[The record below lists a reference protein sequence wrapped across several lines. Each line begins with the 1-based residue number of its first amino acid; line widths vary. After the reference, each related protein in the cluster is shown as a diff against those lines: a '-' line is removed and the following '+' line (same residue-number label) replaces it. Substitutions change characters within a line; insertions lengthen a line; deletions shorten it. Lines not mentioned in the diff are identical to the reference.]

1 MATAFA
7 GGALVPV
14 TAYDRPIR
22 VFVHLAHG
30 FGASQWEAKWK
41 RSEIIGIND
50 RLPYGYFWARE
61 DGCLV
66 EYSEDK
72 EERLVGKLMRL
83 GIRALLGFDFVHAW
97 RNRRGIGRAEVVWTH
112 TESQY
117 LAVLLLFQARRR
129 ARRPKLIAQSVWL
142 FDRWNRLSRPRR
154 WFYAW
159 LMRQADVL
167 TVHSPENL
175 QKARELFPMCRS
187 EIVPFGIRTEPI
199 RPREPR
205 KPHCPIRVLSL
216 GNDRHRDWMTLV
228 AAIKGWEQCE
238 LRLVS
243 RRIPRALVRGAR
255 NVEIVCPSTNDDL
268 MALYEWADIV
278 ALAIKPNLHASGITV
293 VEEAT
298 VCGVPVIC
306 TDTGGLRAYFSDG
319 EVKYVPPRQPEALRQ
334 QIASFA
340 QDDDVG
346 AAMVKRAR
354 ERMVAAGLSS
364 RDFARRHVK
373 LSRELLDDPDLSRT
387 APSIGE
393 DNSTALSPQSS
404 LRSVHGASFALCLLA
419 GIAALVEIG
428 PVPNQ
433 ARGEGAA
440 IDLCAFVPTFGEE
453 FDTLSV
459 SPWGENGSR
468 WIAHTPWH
476 GDFGDAAFAD
486 PRPGFPFRVRA
497 GILEIEAR
505 KDADGKWQSGLLA
518 SAAPS
523 TVGFSQRYG
532 YFETRAQLP
541 PGPGVWPAFWL
552 GTNQPEGSKEP
563 GVEIDVF
570 EYYGQFP
577 NAYHSAIHVWEKVDP
592 TKSRAEGH
600 ITDVSPGSLT
610 NAFHTYGVD
619 VEPDWITFYL
629 DRRETW
635 RVATPPELQEPLLV
649 LVNLALGSGWP
660 IDQTPNPSIMKVD
673 YVHAYRPRAT
683 DEPRSCTS
691 AGEGTRL
698 PAIRR
703 HGAQ

>member
-1 MATAFA
+1 MTTASA
-7 GGALVPV
+7 GGVLVPV
-14 TAYDRPIR
+14 SVCDPPIR

-30 FGASQWEAKWK
+30 FGASQWEAKWN
-41 RSEIIGIND
+41 RGEIIGIND
-50 RLPYGYFWARE
+50 HLPYGYFWARE

-66 EYSEDK
+66 EHSEDK

-83 GIRALLGFDFVHAW
+83 GARLLLGFDFVHAW

-129 ARRPKLIAQSVWL
+129 SRRPKLIAQSVWF
-142 FDRWNRLSRPRR
+142 FDRWNRWSLPRR

-159 LMRQADVL
+159 LMQQADVL

-175 QKARELFPMCRS
+175 QSARELFPMCRS

-199 RPREPR
+199 RPRRPR
-205 KPHCPIRVLSL
+205 KLHEPIRVLSL
-216 GNDRHRDWMTLV
+216 GNDRHRDWATLV
-228 AAIKGWEQCE
+228 NAVRGWEQCE

-243 RRIPRALVRGAR
+243 RRIPRALVRDAG
-255 NVEIVCPSTNDDL
+255 NVEVVCPKTNDEL

-306 TDTGGLRAYFSDG
+306 TDTGGLKAYFSDD
-319 EVKYVPPRQPEALRQ
+319 EVKYVPPCQPEALRR
-334 QIASFA
+334 QIASLA
-340 QDDDVG
+340 EDVDAG
-346 AAMVKRAR
+346 VSRVTRAR
-354 ERMVAAGLSS
+354 KRMVAAGLSS
-364 RDFARRHVK
+364 RDFARRHAK
-373 LSRELLDDPDLSRT
+373 LSRELLGAPDPGGPV
-387 APSIGE
+387 PSVGE
-393 DNSTALSPQSS
+393 QGSAARSPQDS
-404 LRSVHGASFALCLLA
+404 LWSTRGAAFVPYLLA
-419 GIAALVEIG
+419 GIAALLDIA
-428 PVPNQ
+428 PVASP
-433 ARGEGAA
+433 ARAA
-440 IDLCAFVPTFGEE
+440 DDLIDLCAFVPTFSEE

-486 PRPGFPFRVRA
+486 PRPGFPFRTQD

-505 KDADGKWQSGLLA
+505 KSADGKWQSGLLA
-518 SAAPS
+518 SAAPT

-532 YFETRAQLP
+532 YFETRAELP

-552 GTNQPEGSKEP
+552 GTNQPQGSNKS
-563 GVEIDVF
+563 GVEIDVL

-592 TKSRAEGH
+592 TKSRAQDH
-600 ITDVSPGSLT
+600 ITEVPPGSLT
-610 NAFHTYGVD
+610 SGFHTFGVD

-660 IDQTPNPSIMKVD
+660 IDKTPNPSIMRVD
-673 YVHAYRPRAT
+673 YVHAYRPRT
-683 DEPRSCTS
+683 KDEPRSCTS
-691 AGEGTRL
+691 PGEGASSPATRQH
-698 PAIRR
+698 RV
-703 HGAQ
+703 Q

>member
-1 MATAFA
+1 MATASA
-7 GGALVPV
+7 GETLVPV
-14 TAYDRPIR
+14 SAYDRPIR

-30 FGASQWEAKWK
+30 FGASHWEAKWK

-50 RLPYGYFWARE
+50 RLPYGYFWARD

-66 EYSEDK
+66 EYSEDE
-72 EERLVGKLMRL
+72 EERLVRKLMRL

-97 RNRRGIGRAEVVWTH
+97 RNRRGIGGAEVVWTH

-142 FDRWNRLSRPRR
+142 FDRWSRLSRPRR

-167 TVHSPENL
+167 TVHSPDNL
-175 QKARELFPMCRS
+175 EKARELFPMCRS

-199 RPREPR
+199 RCREPR

-228 AAIKGWEQCE
+228 DAIKGWGQCE

-243 RRIPRALVRGAR
+243 RQISRALVRGAR
-255 NVEIVCPSTNDDL
+255 NVEVVCPNTNDEL

-319 EVKYVPPRQPEALRQ
+319 EVKYVPARQPEALRR

-340 QDDDVG
+340 QDDDAG

-364 RDFARRHVK
+364 RDFARRHAK
-373 LSRELLDDPDLSRT
+373 LSRELLDNPDLGDT
-387 APSIGE
+387 APPIGE
-393 DNSTALSPQSS
+393 HNGTTLPPQSS
-404 LRSVHGASFALCLLA
+404 LRSARGAAFALCLIA

-428 PVPNQ
+428 PAPHQ

-440 IDLCAFVPTFGEE
+440 IDLCAFVPTFSEE

-468 WIAHTPWH
+468 WIAHTPWR

-486 PRPGFPFRVRA
+486 PRPGFPFRTRD

-518 SAAPS
+518 SAAP
-523 TVGFSQRYG
+523 TTLGFSQRYG

-541 PGPGVWPAFWL
+541 PGPGTWPAFWL
-552 GTNQPEGSKEP
+552 GTNQREGSKEP
-563 GVEIDVF
+563 GVEIDVL

-577 NAYHSAIHVWEKVDP
+577 NAYHSTIHVWEKVDP
-592 TKSRAEGH
+592 TKSRVEDH

-660 IDQTPNPSIMKVD
+660 IDQTPNPSIMRVD
-673 YVHAYRPRAT
+673 YVHAYRPRAK
-683 DEPRSCTS
+683 DEPRSCAS
-691 AGEGTRL
+691 AGEGTSS
-698 PAIRR
+698 PALR
-703 HGAQ
+703 

>member
-1 MATAFA
+1 M
-7 GGALVPV
+7 
-14 TAYDRPIR
+14 
-22 VFVHLAHG
+22 
-30 FGASQWEAKWK
+30 
-41 RSEIIGIND
+41 
-50 RLPYGYFWARE
+50 
-61 DGCLV
+61 
-66 EYSEDK
+66 
-72 EERLVGKLMRL
+72 
-83 GIRALLGFDFVHAW
+83 
-97 RNRRGIGRAEVVWTH
+97 
-112 TESQY
+112 
-117 LAVLLLFQARRR
+117 
-129 ARRPKLIAQSVWL
+129 
-142 FDRWNRLSRPRR
+142 
-154 WFYAW
+154 
-159 LMRQADVL
+159 
-167 TVHSPENL
+167 
-175 QKARELFPMCRS
+175 
-187 EIVPFGIRTEPI
+187 
-199 RPREPR
+199 
-205 KPHCPIRVLSL
+205 
-216 GNDRHRDWMTLV
+216 
-228 AAIKGWEQCE
+228 
-238 LRLVS
+238 VS
-243 RRIPRALVRGAR
+243 
-255 NVEIVCPSTNDDL
+255 
-268 MALYEWADIV
+268 
-278 ALAIKPNLHASGITV
+278 
-293 VEEAT
+293 
-298 VCGVPVIC
+298 
-306 TDTGGLRAYFSDG
+306 
-319 EVKYVPPRQPEALRQ
+319 
-334 QIASFA
+334 
-340 QDDDVG
+340 
-346 AAMVKRAR
+346 
-354 ERMVAAGLSS
+354 AGLSS
-364 RDFARRHVK
+364 RDFARRHAK
-373 LSRELLDDPDLSRT
+373 LSRELLDNPDLGRT
-387 APSIGE
+387 APSIGAH
-393 DNSTALSPQSS
+393 NSTALPPQSS
-404 LRSVHGASFALCLLA
+404 LRSARGAAFALCLLA

-428 PVPNQ
+428 PVPKQ

-440 IDLCAFVPTFGEE
+440 IDLCAFVPTFSEE

-541 PGPGVWPAFWL
+541 PGPGTWPAFWL

-592 TKSRAEGH
+592 TKSRAEDH

-610 NAFHTYGVD
+610 NAFHTHGVD

-660 IDQTPNPSIMKVD
+660 IDETPNPSIMKVD

-691 AGEGTRL
+691 AGEGTSL

-703 HGAQ
+703 HGVQ